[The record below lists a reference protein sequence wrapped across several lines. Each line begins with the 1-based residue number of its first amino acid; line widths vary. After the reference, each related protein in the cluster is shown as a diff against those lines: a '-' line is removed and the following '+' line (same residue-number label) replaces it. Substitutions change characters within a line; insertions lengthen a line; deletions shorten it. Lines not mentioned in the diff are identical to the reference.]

1 MKAIL
6 TTPVGLLAL
15 MAAIEAAEKNP
26 LIDKKALAA
35 FKKKV
40 EGLVL
45 ETEMSEEDIK
55 IANFL
60 SPDAL
65 SVDEDEE
72 DVQEELKEEE
82 ETEEEEEEA
91 VKTEE
96 EKKQQ
101 APTPATKFKTFTGTR
116 VNP

>member
-15 MAAIEAAEKNP
+15 MAAIETAEKNP

-40 EGLVL
+40 DDLVL
-45 ETEMSEEDIK
+45 ETEMSEENIK
-55 IANFL
+55 VASFL

-65 SVDEDEE
+65 SVDDEE
-72 DVQEELKEEE
+72 EQEEEVEEVEKEEE
-82 ETEEEEEEA
+82 VEVEP
-91 VKTEE
+91 
-96 EKKQQ
+96 KKQAPVQ
-101 APTPATKFKTFTGTR
+101 APKPATQFKTFTGTR